1 MVGAF
6 EQMRRFGLI
15 AVIVLAVLVA
25 LVAPPSAYAEG
36 SGALADNDVITV
48 EAQVRGVNSEGW
60 RVFVSYARPEAG
72 KPTDFTITVEDG
84 PNGTGP
90 YRYQQGFISKEG
102 AYVYDPSFGTFDP
115 PQDSNVLSYEFIG
128 AGRYEYQFLVQP
140 TGKLN
145 KRFSISVDVE
155 GEGFVDADERA
166 REIIAECL
174 PNGNRDDYETALV
187 LHDWIIDNVSYDRTY
202 RNMGVDRAL
211 AGMAVTCEGYHAAY
225 VKLLETAG
233 MKTGRITGG
242 GHVWTAV
249 QMDGEWYH
257 VDTTHDDVK
266 DGLLDATAPGTLS
279 KEQQAH
285 LLFGLDDTTMA
296 LANPSYAGST
306 PGYEANSLENN
317 YFIRTGD
324 ILEWSDP
331 VADQILQKLNQKVT
345 SFKVKATNAA
355 WPQPTYKNPINNLV
369 AYELNRCEWSTDNQT
384 SDAVVRVD
392 YADDY
397 FNVEAFAVLSGAPS
411 VASGLTYN
419 GDPQTGVAVPDTGKY
434 VVSGAPQATN
444 AGTYTATV
452 APAAGYA
459 WDETGNRES
468 RSYQWSIEPALL
480 SSSAITVVV
489 AQPSCEYTGEAQRPQ
504 VSVKHSGR
512 LLKEGEGY
520 TISYGNNVGIG
531 RATATVRGTGKN
543 YTSTRTVSFNI
554 VAPKNKWLTIS
565 GKKYYYGVD
574 GQPVKWSQKIGGFW
588 YYFNGSGVMQ
598 TGWITWRDGTKS
610 FFDWDGRALTGW
622 RSFSG
627 VKYYFDPA
635 TGISKRW
642 SQKIDGKWYYFDS
655 SSRMVKGWV
664 TWKDGTRS
672 YFHPDSSGHAAA
684 LTGWRSFN
692 GVKYYFDPATGI
704 SRRWSQKIDGHWYY
718 FNTDSVMQK
727 NRWITWQDGRKSYF
741 NWDGRALTGWR
752 SFNGIKYYLDPVTGM
767 TSW

>member
-1 MVGAF
+1 M
-6 EQMRRFGLI
+6 
-15 AVIVLAVLVA
+15 
-25 LVAPPSAYAEG
+25 
-36 SGALADNDVITV
+36 
-48 EAQVRGVNSEGW
+48 W
-60 RVFVSYARPEAG
+60 R
-72 KPTDFTITVEDG
+72 
-84 PNGTGP
+84 
-90 YRYQQGFISKEG
+90 
-102 AYVYDPSFGTFDP
+102 
-115 PQDSNVLSYEFIG
+115 
-128 AGRYEYQFLVQP
+128 
-140 TGKLN
+140 
-145 KRFSISVDVE
+145 

-543 YTSTRTVSFNI
+543 YTGTRTVSFNI

-767 TSW
+767 TSR

>member
-1 MVGAF
+1 M
-6 EQMRRFGLI
+6 
-15 AVIVLAVLVA
+15 
-25 LVAPPSAYAEG
+25 
-36 SGALADNDVITV
+36 
-48 EAQVRGVNSEGW
+48 
-60 RVFVSYARPEAG
+60 
-72 KPTDFTITVEDG
+72 
-84 PNGTGP
+84 
-90 YRYQQGFISKEG
+90 
-102 AYVYDPSFGTFDP
+102 
-115 PQDSNVLSYEFIG
+115 
-128 AGRYEYQFLVQP
+128 
-140 TGKLN
+140 
-145 KRFSISVDVE
+145 
-155 GEGFVDADERA
+155 
-166 REIIAECL
+166 
-174 PNGNRDDYETALV
+174 
-187 LHDWIIDNVSYDRTY
+187 
-202 RNMGVDRAL
+202 
-211 AGMAVTCEGYHAAY
+211 
-225 VKLLETAG
+225 
-233 MKTGRITGG
+233 
-242 GHVWTAV
+242 
-249 QMDGEWYH
+249 
-257 VDTTHDDVK
+257 
-266 DGLLDATAPGTLS
+266 
-279 KEQQAH
+279 
-285 LLFGLDDTTMA
+285 
-296 LANPSYAGST
+296 
-306 PGYEANSLENN
+306 
-317 YFIRTGD
+317 
-324 ILEWSDP
+324 
-331 VADQILQKLNQKVT
+331 
-345 SFKVKATNAA
+345 
-355 WPQPTYKNPINNLV
+355 
-369 AYELNRCEWSTDNQT
+369 
-384 SDAVVRVD
+384 
-392 YADDY
+392 
-397 FNVEAFAVLSGAPS
+397 
-411 VASGLTYN
+411 
-419 GDPQTGVAVPDTGKY
+419 
-434 VVSGAPQATN
+434 
-444 AGTYTATV
+444 
-452 APAAGYA
+452 
-459 WDETGNRES
+459 
-468 RSYQWSIEPALL
+468 
-480 SSSAITVVV
+480 VV

-543 YTSTRTVSFNI
+543 YTGTRTVSFNI

-767 TSW
+767 TSR

>member
-1 MVGAF
+1 
-6 EQMRRFGLI
+6 MRPIRWRTTT
-15 AVIVLAVLVA
+15 
-25 LVAPPSAYAEG
+25 S
-36 SGALADNDVITV
+36 SG
-48 EAQVRGVNSEGW
+48 
-60 RVFVSYARPEAG
+60 
-72 KPTDFTITVEDG
+72 
-84 PNGTGP
+84 
-90 YRYQQGFISKEG
+90 
-102 AYVYDPSFGTFDP
+102 
-115 PQDSNVLSYEFIG
+115 
-128 AGRYEYQFLVQP
+128 
-140 TGKLN
+140 
-145 KRFSISVDVE
+145 
-155 GEGFVDADERA
+155 RA
-166 REIIAECL
+166 
-174 PNGNRDDYETALV
+174 T
-187 LHDWIIDNVSYDRTY
+187 S
-202 RNMGVDRAL
+202 
-211 AGMAVTCEGYHAAY
+211 
-225 VKLLETAG
+225 
-233 MKTGRITGG
+233 
-242 GHVWTAV
+242 
-249 QMDGEWYH
+249 
-257 VDTTHDDVK
+257 
-266 DGLLDATAPGTLS
+266 
-279 KEQQAH
+279 
-285 LLFGLDDTTMA
+285 
-296 LANPSYAGST
+296 
-306 PGYEANSLENN
+306 
-317 YFIRTGD
+317 
-324 ILEWSDP
+324 LEWSDP

-543 YTSTRTVSFNI
+543 YTGTRTVSFNI

-610 FFDWDGRALTGW
+610 FFDWDGA
-622 RSFSG
+622 
-627 VKYYFDPA
+627 P
-635 TGISKRW
+635 
-642 SQKIDGKWYYFDS
+642 
-655 SSRMVKGWV
+655 
-664 TWKDGTRS
+664 
-672 YFHPDSSGHAAA
+672 
-684 LTGWRSFN
+684 
-692 GVKYYFDPATGI
+692 
-704 SRRWSQKIDGHWYY
+704 
-718 FNTDSVMQK
+718 
-727 NRWITWQDGRKSYF
+727 
-741 NWDGRALTGWR
+741 
-752 SFNGIKYYLDPVTGM
+752 
-767 TSW
+767 